1 MANTL
6 LTKLG
11 IPKEVIACRDFD
23 EVLQRHYFEKLSEK
37 QQIAI
42 YNYFTSI
49 ENQKE
54 KAIPYTDLEDVKK
67 DFQIEVEGD
76 STSVSELLDEGYY
89 IRQCKEKGRPFRA
102 LAAWRD
108 EGEEKYLR
116 VAYVAP
122 EFRRQGLLR
131 GLIDDGYD
139 GRPITAKIHTGNH
152 PALKAAIK
160 HGFDIQQKTGD
171 YYMMFRA

>member
-6 LTKLG
+6 LAKLG
-11 IPKEVIACRDFD
+11 IPKEVVACRDFD
-23 EVLQRHYFEKLSEK
+23 EVVDNGHFVKLSEK

-42 YNYFTSI
+42 YNYFMNI
-49 ENQKE
+49 ESQRE
-54 KAIPYTDLEDVKK
+54 KAIPYTDLDDLRK

-131 GLIDDGYD
+131 GLIEDGYD
-139 GRPITAKIHTGNH
+139 GRPITAKIHFGNH
-152 PALKAAIK
+152 PALKAATK

-171 YYMMFRA
+171 YYIMIRA